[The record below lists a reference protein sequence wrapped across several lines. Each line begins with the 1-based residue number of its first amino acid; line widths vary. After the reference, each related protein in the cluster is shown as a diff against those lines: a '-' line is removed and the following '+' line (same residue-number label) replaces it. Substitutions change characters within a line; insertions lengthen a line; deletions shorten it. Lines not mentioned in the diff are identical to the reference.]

1 MIWLQRLVTALRVLT
16 ASFAIFLAILITYA
30 WCLAF
35 IHNRIPDAAAIARYE
50 RSGSGPWEHHGE
62 LEVLVEWMFGT
73 AGLLVFCAFLAM
85 AFGQRIRD
93 LVAFALSILAAIGVV
108 GYHFW
113 LID

>member
-1 MIWLQRLVTALRVLT
+1 MTWVQRLVTGLRLLVV
-16 ASFAIFLAILITYA
+16 SFAIFLVILLAYA
-30 WCLAF
+30 WSVAYLQE
-35 IHNRIPDAAAIARYE
+35 RLPDAAAIERYE

-62 LEVLVEWMFGT
+62 LSLFVDWIFDT
-73 AGLLVFCAFLAM
+73 AGLLVFFAFLAL

-93 LVAFALSILAAIGVV
+93 LIAFALSCLAAAVVV